1 MDLGLKN
8 YMEDI
13 VAHKLDLLSNEI
25 EICDCGRCRMDIMAY
40 VLNKLPPK
48 YVVTN
53 KGTIFAKLSVLQSQ
67 FDIDIVSLITQAA
80 AMVQANP
87 RHDDN
92 A

>member
-48 YVVTN
+48 YVESCPFCN
-53 KGTIFAKLSVLQSQ
+53 PN
-67 FDIDIVSLITQAA
+67 LILTSF
-80 AMVQANP
+80 P
-87 RHDDN
+87 S
-92 A
+92 